1 MGCDIHLFVEKRTDE
16 KWECLNEI
24 VDDEGTLST
33 PYEKEIYRER
43 NYSLFALLADVRN
56 SAGVKPI
63 SEPRGLPED
72 VSEIVKKIS
81 DQWNGD
87 GHSHS
92 YYTLKELLD
101 FSSDSMVR
109 EKGFMPK
116 ERWIAFQESLKTST
130 PDYNLRFPFA
140 GWANSDLGWEQHEWE
155 VPAKEISSTFFVD
168 VLNKLKLISNPENVR
183 IVFWFDN

>member
-1 MGCDIHLFVEKRTDE
+1 MGCDIHLFVEKKISE

-24 VDDEGTLST
+24 EDNEGTLST
-33 PYEKEIYRER
+33 SYKKEIYHER
-43 NYSLFALLADVRN
+43 NYSLFALLAGVRN

-72 VSEIVKKIS
+72 VSEIVKRIS
-81 DQWNGD
+81 DQWNDD

-101 FSSDSMVR
+101 FSADNLVK
-109 EKGFMPK
+109 EQGYMPE
-116 ERWIAFQESLKTST
+116 ERWIAFQESLKTPT
-130 PDYNLRFPFA
+130 PDYDLRFPFA
-140 GWANSDLGWEQHEWE
+140 GWANSGLGWEHHEWS

-168 VLNKLKLISNPENVR
+168 VLNKLKQMGNPEEIR